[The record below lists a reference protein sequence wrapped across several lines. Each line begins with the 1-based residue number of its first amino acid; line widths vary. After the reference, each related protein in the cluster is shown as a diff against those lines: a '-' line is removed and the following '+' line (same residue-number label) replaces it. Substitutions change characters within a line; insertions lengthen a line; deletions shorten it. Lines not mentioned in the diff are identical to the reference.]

1 MRRIISSGETAFR
14 CFPPLN
20 LSLPCIIK
28 KNFINH
34 KGDPMAV
41 CSDYH
46 IHTSFSADSEALMD
60 DQIQAAIAA
69 GLSSICFTE
78 HVDLD
83 SPFRNA
89 PPSDPTADFH
99 LDYDAYRQMYLLK
112 KIHYAGRIQ
121 IFFGLELG
129 LRASMT
135 DPLHQYL
142 DLHPDFDFVIGSTH
156 SARDGMDP
164 YYDSFF
170 RAWPGEEAFDPYRMY
185 FEAALANIRAF
196 DDFDSYGHLDY
207 ILRCGPLSADGSSPE
222 RSSSFLYEKY
232 ADVIDPILCE
242 LILREKALELNTS
255 PLKKG
260 FPETNP
266 GKAILKK
273 YHDFGGR
280 LVTVGS
286 DAHTPEGVGFAFDR
300 AAMLLKECGFTE
312 YVTFEKR
319 QPVMHAL

>member
-1 MRRIISSGETAFR
+1 
-14 CFPPLN
+14 
-20 LSLPCIIK
+20 
-28 KNFINH
+28 
-34 KGDPMAV
+34 MAV

-129 LRASMT
+129 LRASMA

-156 SARDGMDP
+156 S
-164 YYDSFF
+164 
-170 RAWPGEEAFDPYRMY
+170 
-185 FEAALANIRAF
+185 EAALANIRAF

-312 YVTFEKR
+312 YATFEKR